1 MIISNISNRDSITSK
16 VFGGRG
22 EGLGGGEGTVPQ
34 KGFHPPP
41 QCFLPP
47 IHYTFFAM
55 TLRPASIPNT
65 QQSRMAQPPRRMAP

>member
-1 MIISNISNRDSITSK
+1 MLSKISNRDSITSK

-22 EGLGGGEGTVPQ
+22 EGLGGGEGTFPQ
-34 KGFHPPP
+34 IRGPAPAH
-41 QCFLPP
+41 CFLPP